1 MHALAALLRAT
12 APPLAATV
20 AADLLIAG
28 VADDL
33 RVMSAQ

>member
-1 MHALAALLRAT
+1 LAT
-12 APPLAATV
+12 TV
-20 AADLLIAG
+20 AADLLTAG